1 MTIKKVINGLFV
13 LLFLSICFN
22 ACVKDNQIGQS
33 PFLAIN
39 LKWNKA
45 YASETHEHVEIG
57 LKWTLSVLGAKLPK
71 NVEFIDWQDNQIL
84 QLNINNAGFNES
96 AQSALNQLVS
106 QLKNSEEY
114 KVSNAIDIGRFIMLT
129 LNASNHYYKITGA
142 SPTYLE
148 YRKQFKYSNMLA
160 AIVESSISIGQR
172 KIELPESNLVNEW
185 SYISTE
191 GTGKISDGS
200 FKAGEHEA
208 FDIMPN
214 GQLRFTIYDVNNN
227 LALSA
232 NNTLSSA
239 GKPAKCLWCHES
251 TIQTSFV
258 GQTSIPGF
266 HTIDSFKSIIA
277 KQKTTLFS
285 YQIGLSSGIDFTKKQ
300 DHTFMELLYISFSE
314 PSAERLALEWQ
325 LSIEKVKQVMDG
337 LPTHQHPE
345 FPYLGT
351 LYDRKD
357 ADLKAPF
364 KTIRVPDSARDFS
377 DYEPNLIK

>member
-1 MTIKKVINGLFV
+1 MILKKVINS
-13 LLFLSICFN
+13 LLCFLLLAICLN
-22 ACVKDNQIGQS
+22 ACVKDNQIELS
-33 PFLAIN
+33 PFVAIN

-45 YASETHEHVEIG
+45 YANETREQVEIG

-71 NVEFIDWQDNQIL
+71 NIEVLQWQDNQTL

-96 AQSALNQLVS
+96 ARLALNQLIS
-106 QLKNSEEY
+106 QLKTSEEY
-114 KVSNAIDIGRFIMLT
+114 KVNNAIDIGRFIMLT
-129 LNASNHYYKITGA
+129 LNSSNHYYKITGA
-142 SPTYLE
+142 KPTYLE
-148 YRKQFKYSNMLA
+148 YRKLFKYSNVLA

-191 GTGKISDGS
+191 GSGSIFDGS
-200 FKAGEHEA
+200 YRVGEYEA

-214 GQLRFTIYDVNNN
+214 GQLRFTVYDVNGK

-258 GQTSIPGF
+258 GQTSVPGF

-277 KQKTTLFS
+277 AQKTKLFS
-285 YQIGLSSGIDFTKKQ
+285 YQTSLNSDIDFTKRQ
-300 DHTFMELLYISFSE
+300 DHTFMELLYISFNE
-314 PSAERLALEWQ
+314 PSAERLALEWHTNV
-325 LSIEKVKQVMDG
+325 EKVKQIMNG
-337 LPTHQHPE
+337 LPTHEHPE
-345 FPYLGT
+345 FPYLGM

-357 ADLKAPF
+357 ADIKAPF
-364 KTIRVPDSARDFS
+364 KTIRVPDSAREFS
-377 DYEPNLIK
+377 DYEPDLIK